1 MSSLDSRSF
10 LRHTL
15 PTVPYANIAKYVLPT
30 YDISLVFAGKT
41 RAQTLNRVLRKKTY
55 VPNVLSY
62 TTSKNSGEIILCPAI
77 AKRDA
82 KKYDMTYRQHLAFL
96 FIHGLLHLKG
106 HAHSTT
112 MEKREREILARFIP

>member
-1 MSSLDSRSF
+1 MSSLDTRSF
-10 LRHTL
+10 LRHAL
-15 PTVPYANIAKYVLPT
+15 PSIPYARIAASVLPT
-30 YDISLVFAGKT
+30 YDISLVLAGEK

-62 TTSKNSGEIILCPAI
+62 ATGKHSGEIILCPAV

-82 KKYDMTYRQHLAFL
+82 SKYDMTYRAHLAFL

-106 HAHSTT
+106 YAHGTT
-112 MEKREREILARFIP
+112 MDKREREILARFIP